1 MEKKIKLVFNKDK
14 DIDIKVFKQKYEA
27 VKTHITRNGEA
38 VFTISADSYVQ
49 PYKMLEGTPML
60 VCIEGHYV
68 KVVDLVEMAQPKDKF
83 IINKYVNAMTG
94 KVLSLPPLIELHW
107 KRDCDGRLC

>member
-1 MEKKIKLVFNKDK
+1 MRNICLKYDKARIIDLKKHNARF
-14 DIDIKVFKQKYEA
+14 EA

-83 IINKYVNAMTG
+83 IINKYVSAMTG